1 MTLEELNQKLE
12 PYWYEGMPGVYRVPA
27 IGEGWFQLVFD
38 LVDDLEELWPDFKIT
53 QIKEKFGGLR
63 FYVETYKKDYV
74 GQPAIESAFYQ
85 RIAKAEAESYTICEV
100 CGKPGK
106 LREDLSWNL
115 TLCDEDYRTDDE
127 CNHTD
132 EEDTKAP

>member
-1 MTLEELNQKLE
+1 MITEEEFEEKLKPHWYNGTLE
-12 PYWYEGMPGVYRVPA
+12 PYRYAA
-27 IGEGWFQLVFD
+27 IEEGWFQLVSD
-38 LVDDLEELWPDFKIT
+38 LVDDLEELWPDFKVV

-74 GQPAIESAFYQ
+74 GQPVVESAFYQ
-85 RIAKAEAESYTICEV
+85 RIAKAEAESYTICEA

-115 TLCDEDYRTDDE
+115 TLCDEHYRDRQ
-127 CNHTD
+127 
-132 EEDTKAP
+132 